1 MTVSGDLT
9 NMEKVY
15 ISRFI
20 QMKSTI
26 QELQIMENRSHK
38 IEDILKKVA
47 D

>member
-20 QMKSTI
+20 KNEKYNSGITI
-26 QELQIMENRSHK
+26 YGE
-38 IEDILKKVA
+38 
-47 D
+47 